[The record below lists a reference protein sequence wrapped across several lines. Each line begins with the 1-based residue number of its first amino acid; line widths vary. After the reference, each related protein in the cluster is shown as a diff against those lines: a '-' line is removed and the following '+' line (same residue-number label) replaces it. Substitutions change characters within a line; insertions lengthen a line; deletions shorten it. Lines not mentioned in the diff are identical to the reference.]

1 MATVADEDDQP
12 AGHRAAAPGGT
23 FAALAVPSFRY
34 VWTATVL
41 YFLAIFAQMIA
52 RGWLAHEL
60 SGTKAGLG
68 AVTLAYGVVSVICTP
83 IGGVMADRLNKRR
96 VTAWMVFAMALLS
109 AALFAALATDRL
121 TYWML
126 LVASGAE
133 AVIFAFIVPARMA
146 LTVELVGRDL
156 LHNAVALSQI
166 SMNLNRIV
174 GPFLAGV
181 LMAAAW
187 SGPTGV
193 YLLGTVVCLAA
204 TVCVLRVPVTAGVPR
219 PDATER
225 SPVAELRSGI
235 AYVRA
240 NPPLGPLLLTS
251 LVVTMFGFS
260 YMTFLPAVS
269 EELFGKG
276 ADGYAALAAAAA
288 VGGLATALLIAGRF
302 GARHG
307 WNIQIVSGVGFG
319 IGVIALGLAPSYA
332 AALLVCVALG
342 AAIAGF
348 QSMNATLVMANAD
361 PNYHGRLQSMLQLG
375 FSGFGLAGL
384 PLGLTADAVG
394 LRPTMVA
401 MGAIC
406 AVTVGV
412 APLRRLLGGSAGQGR
427 RAGRDPAAAGE
438 LEAVG

>member
-1 MATVADEDDQP
+1 VVP
-12 AGHRAAAPGGT
+12 FRA
-23 FAALAVPSFRY
+23 

-83 IGGVMADRLNKRR
+83 IGGVMADRWNKRR
-96 VTAWMVFAMALLS
+96 VVVWAVFAMAVLS
-109 AALFAALATDRL
+109 AALCTAIVTDRL

-126 LVASGAE
+126 LVASAAE

-146 LTVELVGRDL
+146 LTVELVGRGL

-166 SMNLNRIV
+166 SMNLNRII
-174 GPFLAGV
+174 GPFAAGV
-181 LMAAAW
+181 LMAASW
-187 SGPTGV
+187 SGPAGV
-193 YLLGTVVCLAA
+193 YVLGAVVCLAA
-204 TVCVLRVPVTAGVPR
+204 TAFMLRVPATAGRPR
-219 PDATER
+219 PGAAER
-225 SPVAELRSGI
+225 SPLSELRSGL

-240 NPPLGPLLLTS
+240 HPPLGQLLVTS

-269 EELFGKG
+269 EELFGRG
-276 ADGYAALAAAAA
+276 SDGYALMAAASA
-288 VGGLATALLIAGRF
+288 VGGLVTALGIAGRF

-307 WNIQIVSGVGFG
+307 WRIQLVSGIGFG
-319 IGVIALGLAPSYA
+319 IAVIGLGLAPSFA
-332 AALLVCVALG
+332 GSLLVCVLLG
-342 AAIAGF
+342 ACVAGF
-348 QSMNATLVMANAD
+348 QSLNATLVMANAD
-361 PNYHGRLQSMLQLG
+361 PDYHGRLQSMLQLG

-384 PLGLTADAVG
+384 PLGLLADAIG

-401 MGAIC
+401 MGTLC
-406 AVTVGV
+406 ALVV
-412 APLRRLLGGSAGQGR
+412 AAGPLLRAWRPRRP
-427 RAGRDPAAAGE
+427 PAAA
-438 LEAVG
+438 AMATR